1 MPLGVTSHFW
11 QSEFKCTSNKTPT
24 TAISISAP
32 NIWSSKN
39 HPQFFATILFESLHQ
54 THIKHSLNS
63 NSHLQPLFTMVDLAI
78 QCQMEPSIKNRKIAP
93 QIFKLLSAL
102 VDGSK
107 HDKKSPAI
115 KATATRINDLH
126 AKYRAKKPEAGQLVI
141 SKDKFSK
148 YNTKVFLWEFWEVF
162 FCISKQVPDGHPAE
176 AILRAFLTR
185 FEETTAPITSI
196 ENCILRKSSY
206 A

>member
-1 MPLGVTSHFW
+1 MLYIYLGVCSRH
-11 QSEFKCTSNKTPT
+11 QSIASAYIGNK
-24 TAISISAP
+24 
-32 NIWSSKN
+32 
-39 HPQFFATILFESLHQ
+39 
-54 THIKHSLNS
+54 
-63 NSHLQPLFTMVDLAI
+63 
-78 QCQMEPSIKNRKIAP
+78 
-93 QIFKLLSAL
+93 LSAFAAYRQLYICNTL
-102 VDGSK
+102 VDGSE
-107 HDKKSPAI
+107 HDEKSPAI

-196 ENCILRKSSY
+196 ENCILRKPSY
-206 A
+206 AWGQASRGYVNHSWKMLVKHM